1 MKSRGMIFTI
11 ILFAVAC
18 IGLLPQVQAVN
29 PPPDGCYPSFTTA
42 EGCNALFSLT
52 TGAGNTGLGWYSLF
66 LNSTANF
73 NTGVG
78 AAAPA
83 LTNEDN
89 NTAVCA
95 LALFLNAD
103 GENNTA
109 VGANALVNNNLGS
122 NNNAIGANALFNNTT
137 ASFNNAHGRALLNK
151 VIAEEVAELDPRLVA
166 HGKDGEITTVH
177 YHKVNVMLLNEFLKE
192 HKKVE
197 ELQKTLAQQQKGMAV
212 LTGQLKEQAAQI
224 QRVSAQL
231 ETSQPATKLVVDEP

>member
-42 EGCNALFSLT
+42 EACNALFSLT
-52 TGAGNTGLGWYSLF
+52 TGAGNTELGWYSLF

-78 AAAPA
+78 TGAPA

-151 VIAEEVAELDPRLVA
+151 VIAEEVAELDPHLVA

-197 ELQKTLAQQQKGMAV
+197 ELQKTLAEQQKGMAV

-231 ETSQPATKLVVDEP
+231 ETSQPATKLVVHEP